1 MTTAAEL
8 APHLATN
15 ADRPAVRSLLAEA
28 GLPVAD
34 LDSAPRPTIWVI
46 RDDTARAV
54 AAIGL
59 ERHGD
64 VGLLRS
70 LVVAPRQRLHG
81 LGRTLVRT
89 LEDHANA
96 IGVAQLVLL
105 TETAETFFRR
115 LGYAVI
121 DRERAPSAVASSA
134 EFRTLCPSTAVCMT
148 KRLPPRNIRN
158 VSASPHDR

>member
-1 MTTAAEL
+1 VIAQ
-8 APHLATN
+8 LATA
-15 ADRPAVRSLLAEA
+15 ADRPLVRSLLVEA
-28 GLPVAD
+28 RLPVAD
-34 LDSAPRPTIWVI
+34 LDTAPDLTLWVMRDASGRPVG
-46 RDDTARAV
+46 
-54 AAIGL
+54 AIGL

-64 VGLLRS
+64 TGLLRS
-70 LVVAPRQRLHG
+70 LVVTPGRRLHG

-89 LEDHANA
+89 LEEHANA
-96 IGVAQLVLL
+96 TSVAQLVLL

-148 KRLPPRNIRN
+148 KRLPPRTSLESSER
-158 VSASPHDR
+158 RTK

>member
-1 MTTAAEL
+1 VIIATETVVQIATTA
-8 APHLATN
+8 
-15 ADRPAVRSLLAEA
+15 DRAIVRSLLAEA

-34 LDSAPRPTIWVI
+34 LDLAPEPTFWVV
-46 RDDTARAV
+46 RDAGRAIG
-54 AAIGL
+54 AIGL

-70 LVVAPRQRLHG
+70 LVVTAGRRRQG

-89 LEDHANA
+89 LEEHADA
-96 IGVAQLVLL
+96 TGVVQLVLL

-121 DRERAPSAVASSA
+121 DRDIAPSAVAASA

-148 KRLPPRNIRN
+148 KRL
-158 VSASPHDR
+158 SPSR

>member
-1 MTTAAEL
+1 MRIPAT
-8 APHLATN
+8 HLATA
-15 ADRPAVRSLLAEA
+15 ADRPSVRSLLAEA

-34 LDSAPRPTIWVI
+34 LDSAPRLTIWVV
-46 RDDTARAV
+46 RDDTGRAV

-59 ERHGD
+59 ELHGD

-70 LVVAPRQRLHG
+70 LVVTPERRRHG
-81 LGRTLVRT
+81 LGGTLVRT
-89 LEDHANA
+89 LEAHASA
-96 IGVAQLVLL
+96 SGVAQLVLL

-121 DRERAPSAVASSA
+121 DRDTAPPSVAVSA

-148 KRLPPRNIRN
+148 KLLSPPR
-158 VSASPHDR
+158 

>member
-1 MTTAAEL
+1 MTCSVETVV
-8 APHLATN
+8 HLATSTE
-15 ADRPAVRSLLAEA
+15 RPAVRSLLAEA
-28 GLPVAD
+28 GLPVED
-34 LDSAPRPTIWVI
+34 LDRAPEPTFWVA
-46 RDDTARAV
+46 RDDAGRPIGAV
-54 AAIGL
+54 GL

-70 LVVAPRQRLHG
+70 LVVMPGRRRHG

-89 LEDHANA
+89 LEEHASA
-96 IGVAQLVLL
+96 TGVAQLVLL

-121 DRERAPSAVASSA
+121 DRGTAPSAVAASA

-148 KRLPPRNIRN
+148 KRLR
-158 VSASPHDR
+158 

>member
-1 MTTAAEL
+1 MIVAVETAV
-8 APHLATN
+8 HLATT
-15 ADRPAVRSLLAEA
+15 ADRALVRSLLIEA
-28 GLPVAD
+28 GLPIAD
-34 LDSAPRPTIWVI
+34 LDSAPQLTIWVV
-46 RDDTARAV
+46 RDDAGRAV

-70 LVVAPRQRLHG
+70 LVVTPGRRRHG

-89 LEDHANA
+89 LEEHGNVTG
-96 IGVAQLVLL
+96 ITQLVLL

-115 LGYAVI
+115 LGYAAI
-121 DRERAPSAVASSA
+121 DRDTAPSAVAASA

-148 KRLPPRNIRN
+148 KRL
-158 VSASPHDR
+158 SASR